1 MFQRDAFLEKVHIN
15 SFLSF
20 KDVELLLKP
29 LTVLVGPNASGKSN
43 VLEVLHLLN
52 WSMVYGQ
59 FPNIFAAPDSPLES
73 QPLRSTFQFTSK
85 VKQTPVVYDLALES
99 MVNDASVDEES
110 SLSGRDYLP
119 MQIVEEGLLVN
130 DVEVISTLD
139 GQFMLRD
146 ENGKNKTRYKSDA
159 LALKAAGD
167 YGFKPITSALAEFIK
182 RWEFHNFEPK
192 LMPIDLPRPIPDIL
206 KRYESGKF
214 TRSDALPT
222 RGRHSLISAL
232 LSHWH
237 DNDSTRFNRVS
248 KALSASANLTIKKQL
263 VWGVDKIYLLDG
275 SGKSMPL
282 EAASDGTLRLIIY
295 YIMLNDPE
303 PPPLIAIEEPEQ
315 SLHPGALNAIAD
327 LLEQLAECTQVIIT
341 THSSQLL
348 DVFDPERLSDSL
360 GILLLRNPQGRGT
373 EVINLEDIRG
383 NRPALDGW
391 ITDFGIG
398 SAIFDSELLGGP
410 TGKSE

>member
-1 MFQRDAFLEKVHIN
+1 MFQRDAILEKVHISN
-15 SFLSF
+15 FLSF
-20 KDVELLLKP
+20 NDVELPLKP

-59 FPNIFAAPDSPLES
+59 LPDIIAAPDPSEDH
-73 QPLRSTFQFTSK
+73 PLRATFQFATK
-85 VKQTPVVYDLALES
+85 VKQTPAVYDLALES
-99 MVNDASVDEES
+99 VANDASVDEEPS
-110 SLSGRDYLP
+110 ISGREYLP
-119 MQIVEEGLLVN
+119 MRIVEEGLLVN

-139 GQFMLRD
+139 GQLLLRD
-146 ENGKNKTRYKSDA
+146 ENGENETSYKPDT

-182 RWEFHNFEPK
+182 KWEFHNFEPK
-192 LMPIDLPRPIPDIL
+192 LMPSDLPRPMSDIL

-214 TRSDALPT
+214 TRFDALPT

-237 DNDSTRFNRVS
+237 DNDSTHFNRVS
-248 KALSASANLTIKKQL
+248 EALSASSNFTIEKQL
-263 VWGVDKIYLLDG
+263 IRGVDKIYLLEG
-275 SGKSMPL
+275 SDKSIPL
-282 EAASDGTLRLIIY
+282 KAASDGTLRLIIY

-315 SLHPGALNAIAD
+315 NLHPGALIYIAD
-327 LLEQLAECTQVIIT
+327 FLEQLAERTQVIVT

-348 DVFDPERLSDSL
+348 DAFDPESLSKKL

-373 EVINLEDIRG
+373 EVTNLEDIRH

-391 ITDFGIG
+391 IADFGIG
-398 SAIFDSELLGGP
+398 SAIFDSELLP
-410 TGKSE
+410 QRIRESE